1 MYDIYVMNGS
11 QYGIENVSVCANNL
25 SVVVD
30 KLEMFVTYYVRV
42 RALTAVG
49 FGPWSGD
56 VTVTTN
62 QTGMTP
68 LNVKNGFICPY
79 HTRVIYVQSVMTV

>member
-1 MYDIYVMNGS
+1 MYDIHVMNGS
-11 QYGIENVSVCANNL
+11 QYRIANVSVCANNL
-25 SVVVD
+25 SVVVN

-42 RALTAVG
+42 RALTAAG

-56 VTVTTN
+56 VIVTTN

-68 LNVKNGFICPY
+68 LNLKKGFIRLY
-79 HTRVIYVQSVMTV
+79 HTRVIYAQSVMRV